1 LDGEGGGSTLVY
13 LEVGFNKID
22 EKSSLKPVRL
32 SIPNPFRDASS
43 EDLTVCLFTKDPQR
57 QYKDLIKPM
66 GISSITKI
74 TGISKLRTKF
84 KPFEAKRALCASF
97 DMFAA
102 DSSLL
107 PLLPKLLGKKF
118 FEKKKQ
124 PIPVNLTGDPE
135 EIARE
140 LKRGI
145 ESTYFF
151 RTGGSNT
158 SICVGRTTQGAGEI
172 AANIEAVIR
181 QLSKKLPAG
190 LSVVRCIHVKT
201 PGSVALPIYIREKEP
216 NHNHGK

>member
-1 LDGEGGGSTLVY
+1 
-13 LEVGFNKID
+13 
-22 EKSSLKPVRL
+22 
-32 SIPNPFRDASS
+32 
-43 EDLTVCLFTKDPQR
+43 
-57 QYKDLIKPM
+57 M

-97 DMFAA
+97 DIFAA
-102 DSSLL
+102 DSSIL

-124 PIPVNLTGDPE
+124 PIPVNLTGNPE
-135 EIARE
+135 EIAKE
-140 LKRGI
+140 LKQGI

-158 SICVGRTTQGAGEI
+158 SICVGRTTQEATKVAE
-172 AANIEAVIR
+172 NIEAVIR

-201 PGSVALPIYIREKEP
+201 SGSVALPVYIREKESS
-216 NHNHGK
+216 HNYDK